1 MRLVVL
7 DVNETLFGLDPVASA
22 FASAGLDP
30 AHLELWFAR
39 VLRDGF
45 AVGLAGRLATFPDL
59 ARHHVAVLAEQRGLV
74 VDDDAVDEVIAA
86 FQAVEPHDDV
96 PAGLQR
102 AHDAGLQVV
111 TLTNG
116 TAEVTQSFLERA
128 GLDGYV
134 DRVVDVTAAG
144 RWKPAPEP
152 YLEVCATAGV
162 EVSQAAMVAAHPWDV
177 HGAMAVGML
186 GAYVDR
192 HGVSWPAFVEPP
204 HVRGPGFDEVV
215 EAVLAA
221 GGP

>member
-1 MRLVVL
+1 MRLLVF

-22 FASAGLDP
+22 LASVGLDP
-30 AHLELWFAR
+30 SHLELWFAR

-45 AVGLAGRLATFPDL
+45 AVALAGGLATFPDL
-59 ARHHVAVLAEQRGLV
+59 ARHHVRVLAEQRGLV
-74 VDDDAVDEVIAA
+74 VDDDAIDGVIAA
-86 FQAVEPHDDV
+86 FQEVEPHEDV

-116 TAEVTQSFLERA
+116 TVEVTRSFLERA

-134 DRVVDVTAAG
+134 DRVVDVTTAG

-177 HGAMAVGML
+177 QGAMAAGMV

-192 HGVSWPAFVEPP
+192 HEVSWPPFLDPP
-204 HVRGPGFDEVV
+204 PVRGPGLDAVV
-215 EAVLAA
+215 EALLAT
-221 GGP
+221 GRP